1 MFCCGAANNI
11 NTLTARD
18 YLLLVMFKRAST
30 KATSSLVIVASWV
43 STNTFR
49 ATVTFTLVANTFQ
62 VTAAFP
68 FALATPAFALVVIH
82 TIIMDVVVINT
93 FLRFYF

>member
-43 STNTFR
+43 STNTFQV
-49 ATVTFTLVANTFQ
+49 TVTLVANTFQ

-93 FLRFYF
+93 FLRF

>member
-1 MFCCGAANNI
+1 M
-11 NTLTARD
+11 
-18 YLLLVMFKRAST
+18 
-30 KATSSLVIVASWV
+30 ATSSLAIVASWV

-82 TIIMDVVVINT
+82 TIIMDVVVI
-93 FLRFYF
+93 FLKRGLQIITSKNNIHN

>member
-30 KATSSLVIVASWV
+30 KATSSLVIVASWE

-49 ATVTFTLVANTFQ
+49 ATVTLVANTFQ

-93 FLRFYF
+93 FLRF